1 MSFIIG
7 FVLGLMVD
15 LADKY
20 SITSNREMQLKRA
33 SSFGRYDVVLEP
45 KCCTGNADT
54 NDYNKDAIIIEF
66 KVNNPQKEKTLE
78 DTVHAALRQIEEKKY
93 DAALSA
99 KGFPAERI
107 KKYGFAF
114 SGKQVL
120 IG

>member
-1 MSFIIG
+1 
-7 FVLGLMVD
+7 MVD